1 MFLILEK
8 KAEEI
13 VPEKKNSEKNK
24 VGPPKNPPQVL
35 LSDRIKRL
43 VTFVIIGVMVYRY
56 LTK

>member
-13 VPEKKNSEKNK
+13 DSEKKKK

-35 LSDRIKRL
+35 LSDRVKKL
-43 VTFVIIGVMVYRY
+43 VMYVIIGGMVYRY